1 MASSKVV
8 VQENGRGR
16 YQQDVLA
23 GQHHLLAGEPA
34 SMGGDDAGP
43 APFDFILAALGSCTS
58 ITLRMYAERKG
69 LELTQISVELAH
81 NKAES
86 EGRTV
91 DRITRVIP
99 LEGNLTEA
107 ERSRL
112 LEIAQKCPVHRTLS
126 PSFQLDCRLKS

>member
-8 VQENGRGR
+8 VEENGRGR

-23 GQHHLLAGEPA
+23 GKHHLLAGEPE

-69 LELTQISVELAH
+69 LELTQISIELAH
-81 NKAES
+81 DKAES

-91 DRITRVIP
+91 DRITRVIS